1 MDWATDHRR
10 NGHLPDYY
18 RILGVSEEASFN
30 EIESAYWKAARSPDR
45 RNDLPLLNEAY
56 EVLGNEEQREVYD
69 AQRYIDGV
77 RMKKLGRENP
87 NGDSP
92 GPRSR
97 PWR

>member
-18 RILGVSEEASFN
+18 RILGVSEKASLK
-30 EIESAYWKAARSPDR
+30 EIERAYWKAAYSPDR
-45 RNDLPLLNEAY
+45 RKDLHLLNEAY

-69 AQRYIDGV
+69 AQRNIDGL
-77 RMKKLGRENP
+77 RMKKLGRDRP

-92 GPRSR
+92 EPHPR